1 VATTLFLALAA
12 VYLVGVFGILMAD
25 SFVGEPDEVPLG
37 LDERLAM
44 IRATAPGRRRPPR
57 TAPLFDQDAGAT
69 PAPYYVR
76 VTRHR

>member
-1 VATTLFLALAA
+1 MATTLFLALAA

-25 SFVGEPDEVPLG
+25 SFVGEPDEAPLG

-44 IRATAPGRRRPPR
+44 IRATARRRPPR
-57 TAPLFDQDAGAT
+57 TARLFDQDAGAT

-76 VTRHR
+76 VTRQR